1 MKNEEFQ
8 QKNTQNVER
17 QEEESWAPWKWS
29 LGLVSC
35 SSLLEPPQM
44 GFFFDHFSLRDLL
57 IFGIDVNVLEFLFIY
72 STKFIFYKDFI
83 ETFFS
88 TV

>member
-57 IFGIDVNVLEFLFIY
+57 IFWDRCECFGVPFY
-72 STKFIFYKDFI
+72 IFN
-83 ETFFS
+83 
-88 TV
+88 